1 MAIFREKNPINRFD
15 SGLVQMSKQE
25 IILMI
30 IVGLAIVLAIFFMAG
45 PQLIYPAELHG
56 HFLIGYVAEDGDFCT
71 DLCLSY
77 EFWRIVLQGGIET
90 RMERE
95 PGSPIFF
102 NPYLNTYYIDCR
114 VKLTEHLYIGGSHEC
129 EHTVI
134 SFPEQFYE
142 PFSSRM
148 KTTFYAGIWW

>member
-1 MAIFREKNPINRFD
+1 MNKEIYLIIAICLALL
-15 SGLVQMSKQE
+15 LV
-25 IILMI
+25 
-30 IVGLAIVLAIFFMAG
+30 IFFLPLLG
-45 PQLIYPAELHG
+45 PQLLYPAEIHG
-56 HFLIGYVAEDGDFCT
+56 HFYIGYVTEDEDFCT

-95 PGSPIFF
+95 PGSPVFF

-114 VKLTEHLYIGGSHEC
+114 VKINEHLYIGGSHEC
-129 EHTVI
+129 GHTVI
-134 SFPEQFYE
+134 SSSEQFEE